1 MADESKDFTP
11 YTTEQKKEFAKQFT
25 QKEIQSYHKGRR
37 NAYSHMAN
45 IGKRES
51 FFIQNNLNGDTAP
64 PPPAP
69 PPARPYNRPP
79 AAAPQPAPKP
89 APQGQQQMNLPP
101 ATAKKGK

>member
-51 FFIQNNLNGDTAP
+51 FFIQNNLNGDNTA
-64 PPPAP
+64 PAP
-69 PPARPYNRPP
+69 PPARSYNRPP
-79 AAAPQPAPKP
+79 AVAPQPAPKP